1 MLREQSLPA
10 LRKLASLGY
19 TLYGTEKTAAF
30 MEENDIPVT
39 LLHYANSGKEPL
51 IDDFITR

>member
-30 MEENDIPVT
+30 MESNGLPVT